1 MFNKFSDEALR
12 VISLAKKEMLS
23 LKHQYLGTEHLLL
36 AILKLDNS
44 VSKYLNCEGIDYEL
58 FRNKIIDILGV
69 GKQEEELILYTPV
82 VKEIFERAIELSE
95 DNNNIVSIENIF
107 IGLIEI
113 GDSIAFRTLKAL
125 NLDIDTIY
133 EEFSFVAPKKNENKH
148 NILEDIG
155 IDLVNKA
162 LNNKFDPVIGREKE
176 IHDIISILTRKNKS
190 NPLLIG
196 DAGVGK
202 SAIIEEISRLISIN
216 EVPNKLKNKK
226 IINVDMSALVAGTKY
241 RGEFEEKINKI
252 IKVAEE
258 NDDIILFIDEIHTI
272 VGAGGAEGAID
283 ASNIFK
289 PALARGNIKLIGATT
304 ILEYKKFIEKDRALD
319 RRFKKV
325 FINEPTNVKEIMY
338 KLKPIYENYHNV
350 SISDELLDLIINLTD
365 KNIHDY
371 KNPDKTI
378 DILDEICAI
387 AALKGNSNIDRYN
400 ILSND
405 LNNIM
410 QRKKDMILNNNFKEA
425 YKLKQK
431 ENIILDKLNRLEL
444 IISTKKIN
452 KVTKNIILTHC
463 MEKILF
469 ERKNNYINSITS
481 KNKLINMLSKDVLG
495 QELPINTFVDAYFE
509 SLNNDKVTSI
519 LLTGTTGV
527 GKSLFINTLVKYTKL
542 HLIKLDMNEYSDST
556 SITKLIGSNPGYIGY
571 DNDNYI
577 LNEIRDYPYSILLLE
592 NIDRAHINI
601 INLIKQIINNNY
613 IKDNKGNNIYFSNIL
628 LVMTLTIN
636 TRNGLGFGIRKVDS
650 KVDEYIDNSLISI
663 IDYSIKFNNLDR
675 KKVIDIIKKYSNY
688 ELKHN
693 EIEDILSKTQYGE
706 KGAKMVE
713 NVIKK
718 YENDKKIKKN
728 IKNYSKN

>member
-1 MFNKFSDEALR
+1 MFGKFSEEAQKIL
-12 VISLAKKEMLS
+12 VLSKKEMTE
-23 LKHQYLGTEHLLL
+23 LKHQNIGSEHLLL
-36 AILKLDNS
+36 AVLKNNAEISDKLKKYKVTYKKYKEEVINAIGVGDNENNLLIYSPLVKRILENLILESKETGEEITVNS
-44 VSKYLNCEGIDYEL
+44 LVLAILNEGEGTGIRL
-58 FRNKIIDILGV
+58 LISLGV
-69 GKQEEELILYTPV
+69 DINKLYSDISEKRNIKHKKTRRLIIEELATDLTKMAKN
-82 VKEIFERAIELSE
+82 KEL
-95 DNNNIVSIENIF
+95 
-107 IGLIEI
+107 
-113 GDSIAFRTLKAL
+113 
-125 NLDIDTIY
+125 
-133 EEFSFVAPKKNENKH
+133 
-148 NILEDIG
+148 
-155 IDLVNKA
+155 
-162 LNNKFDPVIGREKE
+162 DPVIGRDSE
-176 IHDIISILTRKNKS
+176 IQRVIEILSRRSKN
-190 NPLLIG
+190 NPILIG

-202 SAIIEEISRLISIN
+202 TAIAEELARRIDSGN
-216 EVPNKLKNKK
+216 VPLNLRNKRILCL
-226 IINVDMSALVAGTKY
+226 DMACAVAGTKY
-241 RGEFEEKINKI
+241 RGEFEERTKKIVKEL
-252 IKVAEE
+252 EE
-258 NDDIILFIDEIHTI
+258 NDDIIIFIDEIHTL

-378 DILDEICAI
+378 DILDEVCAI

-452 KVTKNIILTHC
+452 KVTKKDIY
-463 MEKILF
+463 ELF

-650 KVDEYIDNSLISI
+650 KVNEYIDNSLISI

-713 NVIKK
+713 NVIKR

>member
-12 VISLAKKEMLS
+12 VISLAKKEMLE

-36 AILKLDNS
+36 AMLKVDNK
-44 VSKYLNCEGIDYEL
+44 VSKYLNSEGIDYDL
-58 FRNKIIDILGV
+58 FKNKIIDILGV

-95 DNNNIVSIENIF
+95 DNNNIVSIDNLF

-113 GDSIAFRTLKAL
+113 GDSIAFRTLKSL
-125 NLDIDTIY
+125 SLDINTIY
-133 EEFSFVAPKKNENKH
+133 DEFSFNGPKKNENKH
-148 NILEDIG
+148 SILDEIG
-155 IDLVNKA
+155 IDLVSKA

-216 EVPNKLKNKK
+216 EVPSKLKNKK

-252 IKVAEE
+252 IKIAEE

-325 FINEPTNVKEIMY
+325 FINEPNNVKDIIY

-350 SISDELLDLIINLTD
+350 SISDELLDLIITLTD

-378 DILDEICAI
+378 DILDEVCAI

-400 ILSND
+400 ILSNE
-405 LNNIM
+405 LNDIM
-410 QRKKDMILNNNFKEA
+410 NDKKEMILNNNFKEA

-452 KVTKNIILTHC
+452 RVTKKDIYD
-463 MEKILF
+463 LF
-469 ERKNNYINSITS
+469 ERKSNYINNITN
-481 KNKLINMLSKDVLG
+481 KNKLINMITKDVLG
-495 QELPINTFVDAYFE
+495 QELPINKFIDAYFE
-509 SLNNDKVTSI
+509 SINNDKINSI
-519 LLTGTTGV
+519 LLTGPSGV
-527 GKSLFINTLVKYTKL
+527 GKSLFINSLVSYSKM

-571 DNDNYI
+571 DNDNYV
-577 LNEIRDYPYSILLLE
+577 LNEIRDYPYSILLLD
-592 NIDRAHINI
+592 NIDKAHINV
-601 INLIKQIINNNY
+601 INLIKQIINNNF
-613 IKDNKGNNIYFSNIL
+613 IKDNKGNNIYFNNVL
-628 LVMTLTIN
+628 LVMTATIN
-636 TRNGLGFGIRKVDS
+636 TRNTLGFGIRKVDS

-663 IDYSIKFNNLDR
+663 IDYQIKFNNLDR
-675 KKVIDIIKKYSNY
+675 KNVVDIIKKYSKN
-688 ELKHN
+688 ELKHK
-693 EIEDILSKTQYGE
+693 EIEEILKKINYGE
-706 KGAKMVE
+706 KGVKMVE
-713 NVIKK
+713 NMIKK